1 MQINVMTHKTFN
13 PAPAKNVI
21 PKGIFQ
27 FLNRLVAIA
36 TNMTINPNT
45 PNIAMMPSF
54 IATVDEGI
62 EVNDRRFSVNTKNPP
77 IPYKAIPNI
86 LSIVIVLPR
95 L

>member
-36 TNMTINPNT
+36 TTMTINPNT
-45 PNIAMMPSF
+45 PNIAMIPNF
-54 IATVDEGI
+54 IAIVDVGI
-62 EVNDRRFSVNTKNPP
+62 KVNDKRFT
-77 IPYKAIPNI
+77 I
-86 LSIVIVLPR
+86 
-95 L
+95 